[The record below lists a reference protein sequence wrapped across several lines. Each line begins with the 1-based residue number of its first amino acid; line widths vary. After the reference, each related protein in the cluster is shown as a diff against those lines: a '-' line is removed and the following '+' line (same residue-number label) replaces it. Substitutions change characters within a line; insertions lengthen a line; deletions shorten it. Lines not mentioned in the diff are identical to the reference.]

1 MPQTKFQEFI
11 FTLLMT
17 FIMVYAMICYNIAL
31 TQGGMSNAIFILA
44 FHELIYMWPIAI
56 LAEMFVV
63 GKLAHRLAFRLLS
76 PEMRNSLTIMLAISV
91 MTVCLMCPIM
101 SLIATI
107 LIQHTS
113 EQLIA
118 VWLQMIIINFPMAFC
133 WQLFLAGPVVRFVF
147 RTLFKRQLSTKK
159 AAIPNGVSA

>member
-44 FHELIYMWPIAI
+44 FHEQIYMWPIAI

-76 PEMRNSLTIMLAISV
+76 SEMRNSLTIMLAISV

-107 LIQHTS
+107 LIQHAS

-147 RTLFKRQLSTKK
+147 RTLFKRQLSTEK